1 MRWWGDRRSASEQT
15 FRFLLLLLALVA
27 MLLVPTYF
35 ENTESLEHIWRLSI
49 SCVMVAALY
58 SLVDD
63 GRVAVFWLV
72 LILIPSFLTNW
83 LPVYVDA
90 VWLVYADNL
99 STIVYFVLVGFYL
112 ARFIMRSSVV
122 TTNAIY
128 AALCLYMILAII
140 WASIYNLHF
149 LFFDSSFT
157 FSNEELA
164 RLAANPETTLSLFN
178 YYSFVTL
185 TTLGY
190 GDIVPTTPMTQ
201 SWVAVEAMVGQFYIA
216 IIIAR
221 LVSSYSTGKE
231 DDEEPV

>member
-1 MRWWGDRRSASEQT
+1 MRWWINRRSASEQG
-15 FRFLLLLLALVA
+15 FRFLLLLVALVA

-35 ENTESLEHIWRLSI
+35 ERAVVLEHIWRLCI

-63 GRVAVFWLV
+63 GRVAVIWLA
-72 LILIPSFLTNW
+72 LILIPSILTNW

-99 STIVYFVLVGFYL
+99 TTIVYFVLVGFYL

-140 WASIYNLHF
+140 WASIYNMHF
-149 LFFDSSFT
+149 LFYDTSFA
-157 FSNEELA
+157 FSNDELI
-164 RLAANPETTLSLFN
+164 RLAENPETTLSLFN

-190 GDIVPTTPMTQ
+190 GDIVPTTRTTQ
-201 SWVAVEAMVGQFYIA
+201 AWVAVEAMVGQFYIA

-221 LVSSYSTGKE
+221 LVSSYSAGK
-231 DDEEPV
+231 DG